1 MYKGIYVYS
10 HRQNYGNEQG
20 SSGAVSQKGSERS
33 DEIAFDLWDRSRPVK
48 VQNHKKNKDK
58 TNVHKSL

>member
-1 MYKGIYVYS
+1 MYICICIHVYTYRCLYVNMYKGIYVYS

-33 DEIAFDLWDRSRPVK
+33 DEIAFDL
-48 VQNHKKNKDK
+48 
-58 TNVHKSL
+58 